1 MEMTEILDRAKKQ
14 LVDTTGLKAVSVT
27 RAFEDEEGWHVGVE
41 MLEMSRIPSATDV
54 LADYEVLLN
63 ESGGMR
69 RFERKRTRLRGET
82 GEESTE

>member
-1 MEMTEILDRAKKQ
+1 MEMTEILDQAKKQ
-14 LVDTTGLKAVSVT
+14 LVDSTGLKAVAIT
-27 RAFEDEEGWHVGVE
+27 RAFEDAEGWHVGVE

-63 ESGGMR
+63 DSGCMR

-82 GEESTE
+82 GEEERA